1 MNQQDDRFRVTRA
14 VGARLRGLRVR
25 AGQTQ
30 AQLAKAA
37 GRGWLKT
44 MVSKLETGE
53 YPNPGI
59 AVLADY
65 LRACRAS
72 FDDLSDILNEYTSRP
87 TPAELKA
94 EKAVDEVIAKLPVEI
109 GTQAV
114 KYDAKT
120 TVARRSAREPA
131 LSAEER
137 VKRVKNLAAAAN
149 RRKRL
154 DLLVKYIETDLG
166 RGLVALDRQHLDALV
181 KKLWGALTSSRGK
194 APGLRLRRVARA
206 YASGVMDRTLSVEEV
221 RLVCDRV
228 EELYDKMEAKGAFGP
243 LVPAKPYLRP
253 TAYERQTRGV
263 SQAAIDRQVSVC
275 MGVSAASAAV
285 ETRDRPK
292 GERAYWNNW
301 LMSLVSD
308 AHDTLPGT
316 SEREKIV
323 ETALATVHDKDLGR
337 KFADLALAG
346 LDHYLRRR

>member
-1 MNQQDDRFRVTRA
+1 
-14 VGARLRGLRVR
+14 
-25 AGQTQ
+25 
-30 AQLAKAA
+30 
-37 GRGWLKT
+37 

-72 FDDLSDILNEYTSRP
+72 FDDLSDVLNEYTSRP

-94 EKAVDEVIAKLPVEI
+94 EKAVAGVIAKLPVEI

-120 TVARRSAREPA
+120 TAARRSARQPA

-137 VKRVKNLAAAAN
+137 VKRVRNLAAAAN

-166 RGLVALDRQHLDALV
+166 RGLVALERQHLDALV
-181 KKLWGALTSSRGK
+181 KKLWGALTSTRGK
-194 APGLRLRRVARA
+194 DPGLRLRRVARA
-206 YASGVMDRTLSVEEV
+206 YADGVVDRTLSEEEV
-221 RLVCDRV
+221 RLVRDRV
-228 EELYDKMEAKGAFGP
+228 VELYEKMEAKGAFGP
-243 LVPAKPYLRP
+243 LVPAKPYHRP
-253 TAYERQTRGV
+253 TAFERETRGMP
-263 SQAAIDRQVSVC
+263 QARFDRQVSVA
-275 MGVSAASAAV
+275 MGALAAADAV
-285 ETRDRPK
+285 DALHRPK

-316 SEREKIV
+316 PEREKIV
-323 ETALATVHDKDLGR
+323 EAALATRQDKDLGR

-346 LDHYLRRR
+346 LDRYLRRK

>member
-1 MNQQDDRFRVTRA
+1 MSREDDRFRVTCE

-25 AGQTQ
+25 AGRTQ
-30 AQLAKAA
+30 AQLAEAT

-72 FDDLSDILNEYTSRP
+72 FDDLSEILNEYTSRS

-94 EKAVDEVIAKLPVEI
+94 GRAVARVIAKLPAEI
-109 GTQAV
+109 GTQAR
-114 KYDAKT
+114 KYDVKT
-120 TVARRSAREPA
+120 TVARRSARQPA

-166 RGLVALDRQHLDALV
+166 RGFAARERQHLDQIV
-181 KKLWGALTSSRGK
+181 KKLWGALTSTRGRD
-194 APGLRLRRVARA
+194 PRMRLRRVARA
-206 YASGVMDRTLSVEEV
+206 YGDGVVDHTLSEQEV
-221 RLVCDRV
+221 RLVRDRV
-228 EELYDKMEAKGAFGP
+228 VELYDKMEATGAFGP

-253 TAYERQTRGV
+253 TAYERETRGV
-263 SQAAIDRQVSVC
+263 SQARLDRQVSVS
-275 MGVSAASAAV
+275 MGASAASGAIDSRYR
-285 ETRDRPK
+285 TK

-308 AHDTLPGT
+308 ALDTLPGT
-316 SEREKIV
+316 PEREQIV
-323 ETALATVHDKDLGR
+323 EAALATVQDKDLGR
-337 KFADLALAG
+337 KLADLALAG
-346 LDHYLRRR
+346 LDRFLRRK